1 MNRNQTRSSQ
11 TRSRRGRSAQ
21 SGASSHSRGVVVF
34 GVFGS
39 VALLVAF
46 VLGVRF
52 GQDRGDLATTVQ
64 EPKLS
69 RLDRQA
75 QELRQRR
82 DQARARLSFHTTL
95 SGPAKAAPVQAKPQQ
110 AKPHQAK
117 PAPKA
122 VVKSATEHL
131 AQAKPTADAVVEQKK
146 IAPADVVNP
155 ALSAA
160 AVKVL
165 GGDPEA
171 RVKLASAQPGQDFQ
185 ADAQADAQ
193 ADVIDSEGLDDSDE
207 ARHFSLQ
214 VGAFP
219 DSVSAQSLV
228 ERLASKGYSVRIVA
242 AEVAGRGTWY
252 RVRVGD
258 FGGREIAEQN
268 RSQIS
273 EREGLF
279 ALVVPEG

>member
-1 MNRNQTRSSQ
+1 MNRNQTRSSH
-11 TRSRRGRSAQ
+11 TRSSRRRSGQ
-21 SGASSHSRGVVVF
+21 SSAASHSRGLLVF
-34 GVFGS
+34 AVFGS

-46 VLGVRF
+46 VLGVRY

-64 EPKLS
+64 ESKLS

-82 DQARARLSFHTTL
+82 DQEQARLSFHTTL
-95 SGPAKAAPVQAKPQQ
+95 SGPAKAAPVQAKPE
-110 AKPHQAK
+110 
-117 PAPKA
+117 PKV

-131 AQAKPTADAVVEQKK
+131 AQAKPEADPVAEEKK
-146 IAPADVVNP
+146 IAPADAVNRV
-155 ALSAA
+155 LSAA

-165 GGDPEA
+165 GGEPVA
-171 RVKLASAQPGQDFQ
+171 QVKLAAAQPVQ
-185 ADAQADAQ
+185 DAQADAQ
-193 ADVIDSEGLDDSDE
+193 AEAVDSEGLDDSDE
-207 ARHFSLQ
+207 AGHFSLQ

-228 ERLASKGYSVRIVA
+228 ERLASKGYSVRIVS

-258 FGGREIAEQN
+258 FGGRETAEQN
-268 RSQIS
+268 RSQLS